1 VPCGYVSVMIGKLK
15 AKVVGWVVGRSVEN
29 FLEGQ
34 ELDRQS
40 RQQVAGTVKRAVKNI
55 MQGKQ
60 TMKNEP
66 VLLGGIITV
75 AVALASAFGL
85 DLTTEQLAIT
95 VSTVIAIVSWI
106 QRTLVSPTHKE
117 K

>member
-1 VPCGYVSVMIGKLK
+1 MIGKLK

-85 DLTTEQLAIT
+85 ELTTEQLAIT
-95 VSTVIAIVSWI
+95 VSTVIEIVSWI

>member
-1 VPCGYVSVMIGKLK
+1 MIGKLK
-15 AKVVGWVVGRSVEN
+15 TKVVGWVVGRTVEN
-29 FLEGQ
+29 FLEGR

-40 RQQVAGTVKRAVKNI
+40 RRQAANTVKRAITNI

-85 DLTTEQLAIT
+85 ELTTDQLAIT
-95 VSTVIAIVSWI
+95 ISTLVAVVSFV
-106 QRTLVSPTHKE
+106 QRAFVSPTHKE

>member
-1 VPCGYVSVMIGKLK
+1 VPCGYDSTMISKLK
-15 AKVVGWVVGRSVEN
+15 TKVVGWVIGRGVDN
-29 FLEGQ
+29 FLKEQ
-34 ELDRQS
+34 KVDRQS
-40 RQQVAGTVKRAVKNI
+40 RLRVTGKVKGAVKNI

-85 DLTTEQLAIT
+85 DLTTDQLAIT
-95 VSTVIAIVSWI
+95 ISTLVAVVSFI
-106 QRTLVSPTHKE
+106 QRKFVTPTHKE

>member
-1 VPCGYVSVMIGKLK
+1 MIGKLK

-85 DLTTEQLAIT
+85 ELTTEQLAIT